1 MGHGHD
7 EADGHAH
14 GHDGHEAHDHA
25 HAHDEHGHFHH
36 HGPGGFLSGKPILSV
51 ADCAAS
57 LRYYVETLGF
67 ELVFAWCD
75 ETQFD
80 SPQVPTFGEVRR
92 GEAAIMLA
100 QGTQGGSGMWIYLDV
115 ASLAEMETL
124 HAQYAQ
130 KGARIAQPPQDRP
143 WNRREMLV
151 HDLDG
156 HTLRLGAPVE
166 HA

>member
-1 MGHGHD
+1 MGHEHPD
-7 EADGHAH
+7 E
-14 GHDGHEAHDHA
+14 HDHA
-25 HAHDEHGHFHH
+25 HGHDEHGHFHH
-36 HGPGGFLSGKPILSV
+36 HAPGDFLSGKPILNV
-51 ADCAAS
+51 ANCAAS

-100 QGTQGGSGMWIYLDV
+100 QGAQGGPGMWIYLDV
-115 ASLAEMETL
+115 ASVAEMETL
-124 HAQYAQ
+124 HAQYVD
-130 KGARIAQPPQDRP
+130 KGARIAQPPEDRP